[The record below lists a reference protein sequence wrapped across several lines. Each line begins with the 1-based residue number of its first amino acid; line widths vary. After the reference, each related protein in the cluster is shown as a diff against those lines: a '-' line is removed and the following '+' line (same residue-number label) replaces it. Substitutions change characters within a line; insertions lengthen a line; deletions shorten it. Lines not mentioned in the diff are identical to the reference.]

1 MSLEENKAIVNRS
14 TAVLW
19 NKGNMA
25 VIDELYAID
34 FIMHDPSQGDGDLE
48 YFKQYA
54 RGVLTG
60 IPDLHIA
67 TDDLIAEGD
76 QVVKRWTARGTHK
89 GDFMG
94 IPATGNQIE
103 VAGIEIYRI
112 ADGKIV
118 EIWGV
123 MDSLGLMQQLGVIP
137 PMGGGGE

>member
-1 MSLEENKAIVNRS
+1 MSLEENKVIVNRS
-14 TAVLW
+14 TEGLW
-19 NKGNMA
+19 NKGDMA
-25 VIDELYAID
+25 VIDELYATD
-34 FIMHDPSQGDGDLE
+34 FVIHDPLQGDGDLE

-94 IPATGNQIE
+94 VPATGNRIE
-103 VAGIEIYRI
+103 VTGIEIYRI
-112 ADGKIV
+112 AGGKIV
-118 EIWGV
+118 EIWSN

-137 PMGGGGE
+137 PMG

>member
-1 MSLEENKAIVNRS
+1 
-14 TAVLW
+14 
-19 NKGNMA
+19 MA
-25 VIDELYAID
+25 VIDELYATD
-34 FIMHDPSQGDGDLE
+34 FVIHDPLQGDGDLG
-48 YFKQYA
+48 YLKQYA

-60 IPDLHIA
+60 IPDLHIT

-94 IPATGNQIE
+94 VPATGNRIE
-103 VAGIEIYRI
+103 VTGIEIYRI
-112 ADGKIV
+112 AGGKIV

>member
-1 MSLEENKAIVNRS
+1 MSLEENKAIVSRS
-14 TAVLW
+14 TEGLW

-34 FIMHDPSQGDGDLE
+34 FTMHDPSQGDGDLE
-48 YFKQYA
+48 HFRQYA
-54 RGVLTG
+54 RGVRAG
-60 IPDLHIA
+60 IPDLHIS

-76 QVVKRWTARGTHK
+76 KVVKRWTARGTHNA
-89 GDFMG
+89 DFMG
-94 IPATGNQIE
+94 IPATGSRIE
-103 VAGIEIYRI
+103 VKGIEIYRI

-137 PMGGGGE
+137 PMGEAGG

>member
-1 MSLEENKAIVNRS
+1 MSLEENKVIVNRS
-14 TAVLW
+14 TEGLW
-19 NKGNMA
+19 NEGNMA
-25 VIDELYAID
+25 VIDELYATD
-34 FIMHDPSQGDGDLE
+34 FIIHDPLQGDGDLE

-89 GDFMG
+89 GNFMG
-94 IPATGNQIE
+94 VPATGNRIE
-103 VAGIEIYRI
+103 VTGIEIFRI
-112 ADGKIV
+112 AGGKIA
-118 EIWGV
+118 EIWSN

-137 PMGGGGE
+137 PMG

>member
-1 MSLEENKAIVNRS
+1 MSLEENKVIVNRS
-14 TAVLW
+14 TEGLW

-25 VIDELYAID
+25 VIDELYATD
-34 FIMHDPSQGDGDLE
+34 FIIHDPLQGDGDLE

-89 GDFMG
+89 GNFMG
-94 IPATGNQIE
+94 VPATGNRIE
-103 VAGIEIYRI
+103 VTGIEIFRI
-112 ADGKIV
+112 AGGKIA
-118 EIWGV
+118 EIWSN

-137 PMGGGGE
+137 PMG